1 MRIAVI
7 GAGAMGSIYAAL
19 MADAGNE
26 VVAVDPWAAHVEAIN
41 RRGLRVEGA
50 SGDRTVRL
58 RATTDANSV
67 GPVDLAIV
75 ATKARDVAAA
85 AEAARTMLGPD
96 TAVLAIQN
104 GLGSAE
110 RIAATMPRERILL
123 GVIGGFGASM
133 RGPGHAHHNGMEF
146 LKLGEVAGG
155 ITPRLTAIAAM
166 WRDAGFK
173 VEAVPDIQRLVWE
186 KFICNVAFS
195 GPCAL
200 TGRTIGEML
209 IDPDGWAM
217 SSGCAAEAF
226 AVARARRIAIA
237 FDDPVTHVRAFG
249 EKIPGA
255 RPSLLLDHLAGR
267 RSEIDAINGA
277 VPPAAAQCG
286 LAAPINSV
294 VSALVRAKERDYA

>member
-26 VVAVDPWAAHVEAIN
+26 VIAVDAWKEHVDAIN
-41 RRGLRVEGA
+41 RDGLRVEGA

-58 RATTDANSV
+58 RATTDPASV
-67 GPVDLAIV
+67 GLVDLAIV
-75 ATKARDVAAA
+75 ATKARDVRAAA
-85 AEAARTMLGPD
+85 DVARRMLGPD

-110 RIAATMPRERILL
+110 RIAKVLERGRILL

-146 LKLGEVAGG
+146 LKLGEVDGG
-155 ITPRLTAIAAM
+155 ITPRLTRVAEM
-166 WRDAGFK
+166 WRTSGFK
-173 VEAVPDIQRLVWE
+173 VEAVADIQRLVWE

-195 GPCAL
+195 GPCGL
-200 TGRTIGEML
+200 TGRTVGEM
-209 IDPDGWAM
+209 IADPDGWAM

-226 AVARARRIAIA
+226 AVARAKRIAIS
-237 FDDPVTHVRAFG
+237 FDDPVAHVRAFG
-249 EKIPGA
+249 EKIPNA
-255 RPSLLLDHLAGR
+255 RPSLLLDHLAER

-277 VPPAAAQCG
+277 VPPAAAEVG
-286 LAAPINSV
+286 LSVPINTV
-294 VSALVRAKERDYA
+294 VSALVRAKELKFK

>member
-19 MADAGNE
+19 MADAGND
-26 VVAVDPWAAHVEAIN
+26 VIAVDPWVTHVAAIN
-41 RRGLRVEGA
+41 QHGLRVEGA

-58 RATTDANSV
+58 PATSDPASV
-67 GPVDLAIV
+67 GAVDLVIV

-85 AEAARTMLGPD
+85 AESARCMLGPD

-110 RIAATMPRERILL
+110 RIAHVMARERILL

-146 LKLGEVAGG
+146 LKLGELDGG
-155 ITPRLTAIAAM
+155 ITTRLTRVARM

-200 TGRTIGEML
+200 TGRSIGEML
-209 IDPDGWAM
+209 VDRDGWAI
-217 SSGCAAEAF
+217 SSGCAAEAY
-226 AVARARRIAIA
+226 AVARAKRIAIH
-237 FDDPVTHVRAFG
+237 FDDPIVHVRAFG
-249 EKIPGA
+249 EKISAA
-255 RPSLLLDHLAGR
+255 RPSLLLDHLARR

-277 VPPAAAQCG
+277 VPPAAAEHG
-286 LAAPINSV
+286 LAAPINTI
-294 VSALVRAKERDYA
+294 VSALVRCRERDFA